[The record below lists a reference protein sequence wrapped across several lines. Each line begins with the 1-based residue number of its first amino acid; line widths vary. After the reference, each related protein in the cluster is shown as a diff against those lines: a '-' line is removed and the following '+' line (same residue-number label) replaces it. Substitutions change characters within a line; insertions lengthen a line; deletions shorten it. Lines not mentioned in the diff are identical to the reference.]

1 MRSGNIESR
10 NVRLHN
16 PARRIFPRMRLLNA
30 HSNRLALSITTAVL
44 IAGCDPVVNIAGAN
58 FPAWLFSAICGAIIT
73 VVIRGI
79 FVVTRVEPYLWP
91 LPIVYSSLTILTGC
105 IVWLIFFNRI

>member
-16 PARRIFPRMRLLNA
+16 PARIFSRMRFFDA
-30 HSNRLALSITTAVL
+30 YSDRLALTIGAAVL
-44 IAGCDPVVNIAGAN
+44 IAGCDPVVNVAGAN
-58 FPAWLFSAICGAIIT
+58 FPSWLFCAICGAIIT
-73 VVIRGI
+73 VVIRTI

-91 LPIVYSSLTILTGC
+91 LPIVYSSLTILSGC